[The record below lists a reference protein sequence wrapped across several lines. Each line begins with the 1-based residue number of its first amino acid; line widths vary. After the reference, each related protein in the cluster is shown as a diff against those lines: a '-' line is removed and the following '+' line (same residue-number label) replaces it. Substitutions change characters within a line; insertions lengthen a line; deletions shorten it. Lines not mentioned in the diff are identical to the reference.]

1 MSDLHKRGI
10 HNTAFLSE
18 LKSGSLKPLVDLIK
32 SNDDLVL
39 QIRDNYFN
47 VYYKGGN
54 VAKVTSPKSVEFDE
68 NYFRAHS
75 EKSDEDWD
83 DIKNKRQDAIDLFK
97 KGLFGK
103 YIDTVKSAMETYWH
117 DILKDKGV
125 AEKMAQHQ
133 ICILNNFQADY
144 TVIDLEYQ
152 VSTESECKYRGNRR
166 TKKGNLPSPRFDI
179 VAIRNSDH
187 RLCIIELKKGT
198 KALKDPSGVQ
208 EHAESFAN
216 TIGYNKKTK
225 LAFVDEMNNVLLQK
239 RDYLDLLDKGIT
251 IDMSLEPEFMFA
263 YQFDSTDKSH
273 PTLDSQKKVFKYYQ
287 NKNYVDGVNYA
298 YDKSVLWLNEG
309 DYTLK
314 EKGEKCK

>member
-10 HNTAFLSE
+10 HNTASLSE

-314 EKGEKCK
+314 EKGEK

>member
-125 AEKMAQHQ
+125 AEKMVQHQ
-133 ICILNNFQADY
+133 ICILNNFQTDY

-314 EKGEKCK
+314 EKGEK